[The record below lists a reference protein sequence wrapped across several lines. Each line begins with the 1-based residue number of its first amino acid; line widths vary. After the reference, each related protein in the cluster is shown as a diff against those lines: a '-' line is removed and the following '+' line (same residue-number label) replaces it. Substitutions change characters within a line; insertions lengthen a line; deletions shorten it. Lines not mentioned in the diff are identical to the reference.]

1 MIGDCHVV
9 AKERSEYEH
18 RDKNVK
24 KIVDRQSPEDSFFR
38 IVGILSCL
46 RR

>member
-24 KIVDRQSPEDSFFR
+24 KIVDRQSPEDSL
-38 IVGILSCL
+38 VGLADILSCL